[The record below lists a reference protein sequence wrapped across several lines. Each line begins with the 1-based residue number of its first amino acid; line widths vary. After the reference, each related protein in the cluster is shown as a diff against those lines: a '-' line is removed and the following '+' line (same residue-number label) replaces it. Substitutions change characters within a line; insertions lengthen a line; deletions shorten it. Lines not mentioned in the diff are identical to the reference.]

1 MIRPFFSVALV
12 SLALAAVA
20 CGGTDDPQP
29 SSSTS
34 SNSPQDDS
42 DDSNGSTAS
51 GEQSEGSDES
61 EDDSADSS
69 LGPQC
74 EVYFACCEEIVD
86 DHPQLAAS
94 CDQTKSQIDAAE
106 EKGASTSS
114 YESACE
120 SALDAARSA
129 GYCD

>member
-12 SLALAAVA
+12 SMALAAVA

-34 SNSPQDDS
+34 SNSPDDGDTQDSQGSS
-42 DDSNGSTAS
+42 DTP
-51 GEQSEGSDES
+51 EGSDEG
-61 EDDSADSS
+61 DDSSESS
-69 LGPQC
+69 VGPQC
-74 EVYFACCEEIVD
+74 EAYFACCKEIAD
-86 DHPQLAAS
+86 EHPEVAAS

-120 SALDAARSA
+120 SALDAAKSA
-129 GYCD
+129 AYCD